1 MHRRTPVVALVSAL
15 ALSTLS
21 TGIAAA
27 HPDQHGVND
36 GHLLG
41 PGEWGKIDLLGV
53 VELTQTEG
61 LIADV
66 TVSPDGDT
74 AFLNWGEPDCAGPES
89 GGQTSLDAG
98 AYVVDISNIETD
110 PGSAELIGFIP
121 SHQDTRPG
129 EGMQVVEITTSSFS
143 GDVLVMNNEACGKN
157 AKGAYHRGTSPTRR
171 NPRSSRNTSVI
182 GAPARVMPT
191 RSTAPSPGMP
201 ATTPTW
207 C

>member
-1 MHRRTPVVALVSAL
+1 MICSSDQAAWSCGLRDILGGRSCTDAPVVALVSAL

-41 PGEWGKIDLLGV
+41 PGEGKIDLLGV

-89 GGQTSLDAG
+89 GGQTSPDAG

-157 AKGAYHRGTSPTRR
+157 AKGRITVGRHRPDETQEALGTLR
-171 NPRSSRNTSVI
+171 
-182 GAPARVMPT
+182 
-191 RSTAPSPGMP
+191 
-201 ATTPTW
+201 
-207 C
+207 